1 MRGDRLERHIPRVR
15 GVNGARLGLPVAA
28 EAWLDGAGHSVAREC
43 ESAAAMASVL
53 STACRGAPL
62 CWPKRPVLFISDAH
76 ADARAFVASLVAGGG
91 VARSGPGIGDFV
103 LTEEGGN
110 SVFVI
115 GGDCLDKGPSNLEL
129 LRAIARLRGL
139 GARVKLLAGNH
150 DMRLLMGLRSLERR
164 GNPLTDHLFVR
175 MGSKAVPLL
184 HEVHSEHVLGNA
196 RAMRDVP
203 DTAECRRRLLPGEDW
218 FESFPRLAAPH
229 LGAAAIDKEL
239 ARVRE
244 KADTFEAHCARAGL
258 SPRQVYATALCA
270 RRLFLGDSGEFAW
283 FFGDMQ
289 LAWRS
294 GSFLFVHAG
303 LDDEIA
309 GLIRRRGV
317 AGLNRQYRE
326 TASRDLFRFYFGPLA
341 NTLRTKYRREDLPLT
356 GRGVAQAYR
365 SGLHFVVHGHR
376 SRQRGQRLALRSG
389 MLHLEG
395 DVTLDRN
402 SRYRLGLE
410 GHGAGATIIR
420 PDGRIVG
427 VSTDYPR
434 AKVFEPAVYLNHRTA
449 QIHETKPQEFSSRIA
464 AGRRQYPGDARGD
477 CPGPGQ
483 GKTQFQ

>member
-1 MRGDRLERHIPRVR
+1 MRGDRLDTHIPSTD
-15 GVNGARLGLPVAA
+15 GGQGLPVVA
-28 EAWLDGAGHSVAREC
+28 EPWLDGAGHSVAQEC
-43 ESAAAMASVL
+43 GTAAAMTAVL

-62 CWPKRPVLFISDAH
+62 RWPKRPILFISDAH
-76 ADARAFVASLVAGGG
+76 ADAHAFVASLVASGG
-91 VARSGPGIGDFV
+91 VARTGAGIGDFA
-103 LTEEGGN
+103 LTAEGRN

-129 LRAIARLRGL
+129 LRAIACLRRL

-150 DMRLLMGLRSLERR
+150 DMRLLMGLRSLAQR

-184 HEVHSEHVLGNA
+184 HEIHSEHVLGDA
-196 RAMRDVP
+196 LAMREVP
-203 DTAECRRRLLPGEDW
+203 DTAQCRRRLFPDNDW
-218 FESFPRLAAPH
+218 FDRFPRLAAPH
-229 LGAAAIDKEL
+229 LSAAAIDKEL
-239 ARVRE
+239 NRVRA
-244 KADTFEAHCARAGL
+244 KVDDFEQHCARAGL
-258 SPRQVYATALCA
+258 SLRQVYATARCA
-270 RRLFLGDSGEFAW
+270 RRLFLREGGEFGW

-309 GLIRRRGV
+309 GLIGRRGV
-317 AGLNRQYRE
+317 AELNRQYRK
-326 TASRDLFRFYFGPLA
+326 TSARDLFRFYFGPLA

-365 SGLHFVVHGHR
+365 SGLHVVVHGHR

-402 SRYRLGLE
+402 SRYRQGLE

-420 PDGRIVG
+420 PEGCIVG

-434 AKVFEPAVYLNHRTA
+434 AKVFEPALYLNNRTA
-449 QIHETKPQEFSSRIA
+449 QIHETKPQEFSPRII
-464 AGRRQYPGDARGD
+464 AGRRQHPGDARRDRQGT
-477 CPGPGQ
+477 GQ
-483 GKTQFQ
+483 GEAQFQ